1 MYPDF
6 KELLSTLNAHKVK
19 YLIVGGYAVG
29 FHAQPRAT
37 KDLDI
42 LIRPDEQNASMVYEA
57 LAEFGAPLQDLTPH
71 DLLDPRG
78 FFRMGHAPVMIEILP
93 KIDGVEFDDAWQRRI
108 EIVIDSNTGL
118 SAFMLSREDLIA
130 AKLAVGRPQD
140 LADVDAI
147 RKAEAAQ
154 SPLQDSPG
162 KAV

>member
-42 LIRPDEQNASMVYEA
+42 LIQPDEQNATAVYEA
-57 LAEFGAPLQDLTPH
+57 LAGFGAPLQDLTPH
-71 DLLDPRG
+71 DLLDPDG
-78 FFRMGHAPVMIEILP
+78 FYRIGRAPVMIEILP
-93 KIDGVEFDDAWQRRI
+93 AIKGVEFDDAWQRRV
-108 EIVIDSNTGL
+108 EIVVDAETGL
-118 SAFMLSREDLIA
+118 AAFLISREDLVT
-130 AKLAVGRPQD
+130 AKLAAGRPQD

-147 RKAEAAQ
+147 RKAEQAQ
-154 SPLQDSPG
+154 TPPT
-162 KAV
+162 KKRTI

>member
-37 KDLDI
+37 KDLDVFI
-42 LIRPDEQNASMVYEA
+42 GPDEQNARAVYDA
-57 LAEFGAPLQDLTPH
+57 LAKFGAPLEDLTPD
-71 DLLDPRG
+71 DLLDPDG

-93 KIDGVEFDDAWQRRI
+93 AIKGIEFEDAWKRRI
-108 EIVIDSNTGL
+108 EIVIDADIGL
-118 SAFMLSREDLIA
+118 SAFTMSREDLVT
-130 AKLAVGRPQD
+130 AKLAAGRPQD

-147 RKAEAAQ
+147 RKAQESQ
-154 SPLQDSPG
+154 SPRKKG
-162 KAV
+162 

>member
-42 LIRPDEQNASMVYEA
+42 LIQPDEQNATAVYEA
-57 LAEFGAPLQDLTPH
+57 LAGFGAPLQDLTPH
-71 DLLDPRG
+71 DLLDPDG
-78 FFRMGHAPVMIEILP
+78 FYRIGRAPVMIEILP
-93 KIDGVEFDDAWQRRI
+93 AIKGVEFDDAWQRRV
-108 EIVIDSNTGL
+108 EIVVDAETGL
-118 SAFMLSREDLIA
+118 AAFLISRADLVT
-130 AKLAVGRPQD
+130 AKLAAGRPQD

-147 RKAEAAQ
+147 RKAEQAQ
-154 SPLQDSPG
+154 TPPT
-162 KAV
+162 KKRTI